1 MKASGTKVLKG
12 PERVATLLFAMGK
25 PAASKILRHFS
36 EEEIRLVTKSA
47 AQLGPVSPSQI
58 EQLVEEFA
66 SNFSD
71 GADLIGGA
79 AHIEKLLTGILSPE
93 QISNIMS
100 EVVGNANRSIWE
112 RISTVSE
119 SAIASYLMKEH
130 PQTAALIL
138 SRVKPSCAAKIMTQL
153 PQPLRNN
160 LMRRMLS
167 MKPIVDE
174 TMKSIEKTLHDDFM
188 ANFSKNAGADTHAK
202 IADII
207 NKMERDHME
216 DVLSSLSAVRPKSAE
231 ILRGLLFTFDDIVKL
246 TPRDR
251 TTLFD
256 QVPPDRVVLALKGTN
271 EEFRKVVLSALSSRV
286 RRMIE
291 HELNSKE
298 PSAHRDIAEARR
310 TITDWRSR
318 WPAGEKSSSIQRLRM
333 RPTSRAS
340 DLKSGPAFGVNS
352 DAPSPGWRIVE
363 GEKPDP
369 LARTMR

>member
-25 PAASKILRHFS
+25 PAASKILKHFS

-310 TITDWRSR
+310 TITDLALEM
-318 WPAGEKSSSIQRLRM
+318 AGRGEI
-333 RPTSRAS
+333 
-340 DLKSGPAFGVNS
+340 VINS
-352 DAPSPGWRIVE
+352 EAEDEAYF
-363 GEKPDP
+363 
-369 LARTMR
+369 

>member
-174 TMKSIEKTLHDDFM
+174 TMKNIEKTLHDDFM

-310 TITDWRSR
+310 TITDLALEM
-318 WPAGEKSSSIQRLRM
+318 AGRGEI
-333 RPTSRAS
+333 
-340 DLKSGPAFGVNS
+340 VINS
-352 DAPSPGWRIVE
+352 EAEDEAYF
-363 GEKPDP
+363 
-369 LARTMR
+369 

>member
-1 MKASGTKVLKG
+1 MVAHVPMKANGTKVLKG

-25 PAASKILRHFS
+25 PAASRILKHFS

-47 AQLGPVSPSQI
+47 AQLGPVSPTQI

-93 QISNIMS
+93 QISSIMS

-119 SAIASYLMKEH
+119 GAIASYLMKEH

-138 SRVKPSCAAKIMTQL
+138 SKVKPSCAAKVMTQL

-174 TMKSIEKTLHDDFM
+174 TMKNIEKTLHDDFM
-188 ANFSKNAGADTHAK
+188 ANFSKNAGSDTHAK

-216 DVLSSLSAVRPKSAE
+216 DVLTNLSSVRPKSAE

-246 TPRDR
+246 TPKDR

-271 EEFRKVVLSALSSRV
+271 DDFRKVVLSALSSRV

-310 TITDWRSR
+310 TITDLALEM
-318 WPAGEKSSSIQRLRM
+318 AGRGEI
-333 RPTSRAS
+333 
-340 DLKSGPAFGVNS
+340 VINS
-352 DAPSPGWRIVE
+352 ENEEEAYF
-363 GEKPDP
+363 
-369 LARTMR
+369 

>member
-1 MKASGTKVLKG
+1 MVAHVPMKANGTKVLKG

-25 PAASKILRHFS
+25 PAASKILKHFS

-47 AQLGPVSPSQI
+47 AQLGPVSPTQI

-79 AHIEKLLTGILSPE
+79 SHIEKLLTGILSPE
-93 QISNIMS
+93 QIADIMS

-119 SAIASYLMKEH
+119 GAIASYLMKEH

-138 SRVKPSCAAKIMTQL
+138 SKVKPSCAAKVMTQL

-174 TMKSIEKTLHDDFM
+174 TMKNIEKTLHEDFM

-216 DVLSSLSAVRPKSAE
+216 DVLTSLSSVRPKSAE

-246 TPRDR
+246 TPKDR

-271 EEFRKVVLSALSSRV
+271 DDFRKVVLSALSSRV

-310 TITDWRSR
+310 TITDLALEM
-318 WPAGEKSSSIQRLRM
+318 AGRGEI
-333 RPTSRAS
+333 
-340 DLKSGPAFGVNS
+340 VINS
-352 DAPSPGWRIVE
+352 ETEDEAYF
-363 GEKPDP
+363 
-369 LARTMR
+369 

>member
-1 MKASGTKVLKG
+1 MKANGTKVLKG

-25 PAASKILRHFS
+25 PAASKILKHFS

-47 AQLGPVSPSQI
+47 AQLGPVSPTQI

-93 QISNIMS
+93 QISSIMS

-119 SAIASYLMKEH
+119 GAIASYLMKEH

-138 SRVKPSCAAKIMTQL
+138 SKVKPSCAAKVMTQL

-174 TMKSIEKTLHDDFM
+174 TMKNIEKTLHDDFM
-188 ANFSKNAGADTHAK
+188 ANFSKNAGSDTHAK

-216 DVLSSLSAVRPKSAE
+216 DVLTNLSSVRPKSAE

-246 TPRDR
+246 TPKDR

-271 EEFRKVVLSALSSRV
+271 DEFRKVVLSALSSRV

-310 TITDWRSR
+310 TITDLALEM
-318 WPAGEKSSSIQRLRM
+318 AGRGEI
-333 RPTSRAS
+333 
-340 DLKSGPAFGVNS
+340 VINS
-352 DAPSPGWRIVE
+352 ENEDEAYF
-363 GEKPDP
+363 
-369 LARTMR
+369 

>member
-1 MKASGTKVLKG
+1 MVAHIPMKANGTKVLKG

-25 PAASKILRHFS
+25 PAASRILKHFS

-47 AQLGPVSPSQI
+47 AHLGPVSPTQI
-58 EQLVEEFA
+58 EQLVDEFA

-93 QISNIMS
+93 QISSIMS

-119 SAIASYLMKEH
+119 GAIASYLMKEH

-138 SRVKPSCAAKIMTQL
+138 SKVKPSCAAKVMTQL

-174 TMKSIEKTLHDDFM
+174 TMKNIEKTLHDDFM
-188 ANFSKNAGADTHAK
+188 ANFSKNAGSDTHAK

-216 DVLSSLSAVRPKSAE
+216 DVLTNLSSVRPKSAE

-246 TPRDR
+246 MPKDR

-271 EEFRKVVLSALSSRV
+271 DEFRKVVLSALSSRV

-310 TITDWRSR
+310 TITDLALEM
-318 WPAGEKSSSIQRLRM
+318 AGRGEI
-333 RPTSRAS
+333 
-340 DLKSGPAFGVNS
+340 VINS
-352 DAPSPGWRIVE
+352 ENEDEAYF
-363 GEKPDP
+363 
-369 LARTMR
+369 

>member
-1 MKASGTKVLKG
+1 MVSPVPIKANGTKVLKG
-12 PERVATLLFAMGK
+12 PDRVATLLFAMGK
-25 PAASKILRHFS
+25 PAASKVLRHFS
-36 EEEIRLVTKSA
+36 EDEIRLVTKSA
-47 AQLGPVSPSQI
+47 AQLGAVSPTQI

-66 SNFSD
+66 SNFTD
-71 GADLIGGA
+71 GADLVGGA

-93 QISNIMS
+93 QIANIMS
-100 EVVGNANRSIWE
+100 EVVGNANRNIWE

-138 SRVKPSCAAKIMTQL
+138 SKVKPSCAAKVMTQL

-174 TMKSIEKTLHDDFM
+174 TMKNIEKTLHEDFM

-216 DVLSSLSAVRPKSAE
+216 DVLTNLSSVRPKSAE

-246 TPRDR
+246 TPKDR

-271 EEFRKVVLSALSSRV
+271 DEFRKVVLSALSSRV

-298 PSAHRDIAEARR
+298 PSSHRDIAEARR
-310 TITDWRSR
+310 TITDLALEM
-318 WPAGEKSSSIQRLRM
+318 AGRGEI
-333 RPTSRAS
+333 
-340 DLKSGPAFGVNS
+340 VINS
-352 DAPSPGWRIVE
+352 ETEDEAYF
-363 GEKPDP
+363 
-369 LARTMR
+369 

>member
-1 MKASGTKVLKG
+1 MVAHVPMKANGTKVLKG

-25 PAASKILRHFS
+25 PAASRILKHFS

-47 AQLGPVSPSQI
+47 AQLGPVSPTQI

-71 GADLIGGA
+71 GADLVGGA

-93 QISNIMS
+93 QIANIMS
-100 EVVGNANRSIWE
+100 EVVGSANKSIWE

-138 SRVKPSCAAKIMTQL
+138 SKVKPSCAAKVMTQL

-174 TMKSIEKTLHDDFM
+174 TMKNIEKTLHEDFM
-188 ANFSKNAGADTHAK
+188 ANFSKNAGSDTHAK

-216 DVLSSLSAVRPKSAE
+216 DVLSSLSSVRPKSAE

-271 EEFRKVVLSALSSRV
+271 DEFRKVVLSALSSRV

-310 TITDWRSR
+310 TITDLALEM
-318 WPAGEKSSSIQRLRM
+318 AGRGEI
-333 RPTSRAS
+333 
-340 DLKSGPAFGVNS
+340 VINS
-352 DAPSPGWRIVE
+352 ETEDEAYF
-363 GEKPDP
+363 
-369 LARTMR
+369 

>member
-1 MKASGTKVLKG
+1 MKANGTKVLKG

-25 PAASKILRHFS
+25 PAASRILKHFS

-93 QISNIMS
+93 QIANIMN

-138 SRVKPSCAAKIMTQL
+138 SKVKPSCAAKVMTQL

-174 TMKSIEKTLHDDFM
+174 TMKNIEKTLHEDFM

-216 DVLSSLSAVRPKSAE
+216 DVLSSLSSVRPKSAE

-271 EEFRKVVLSALSSRV
+271 DEFRKVVLSALSSRV

-310 TITDWRSR
+310 TITDLALEM
-318 WPAGEKSSSIQRLRM
+318 AGRGEI
-333 RPTSRAS
+333 
-340 DLKSGPAFGVNS
+340 VINS
-352 DAPSPGWRIVE
+352 ETEDEAYF
-363 GEKPDP
+363 
-369 LARTMR
+369 

>member
-1 MKASGTKVLKG
+1 MVAHVPMKANGTKVLKG

-25 PAASKILRHFS
+25 PAASRILKHFN

-47 AQLGPVSPSQI
+47 AQLGPVSPTQI

-71 GADLIGGA
+71 GADLVGGA

-93 QISNIMS
+93 QIASIMN

-138 SRVKPSCAAKIMTQL
+138 SKVKPSCAAKVMTQL

-174 TMKSIEKTLHDDFM
+174 TMKNIEKTLHEDFM

-216 DVLSSLSAVRPKSAE
+216 DVLTSLSTVRPKSAE

-246 TPRDR
+246 TPKDR

-271 EEFRKVVLSALSSRV
+271 DEFRKVVLSALSSRV

-298 PSAHRDIAEARR
+298 PSAHRDIADARR
-310 TITDWRSR
+310 SITDLALEM
-318 WPAGEKSSSIQRLRM
+318 AGRGEI
-333 RPTSRAS
+333 
-340 DLKSGPAFGVNS
+340 VINS
-352 DAPSPGWRIVE
+352 ESEEEAYF
-363 GEKPDP
+363 
-369 LARTMR
+369 

>member
-1 MKASGTKVLKG
+1 MVAHVPMKANGTKVLKG

-25 PAASKILRHFS
+25 PAASRILKHFS

-47 AQLGPVSPSQI
+47 AQLGPVSPTQI

-71 GADLIGGA
+71 GADLVGGA

-93 QISNIMS
+93 QIANIMS
-100 EVVGNANRSIWE
+100 EVVGSANKSIWE

-138 SRVKPSCAAKIMTQL
+138 SKVKPSCAAKVMTQL

-174 TMKSIEKTLHDDFM
+174 TMKNIEKTLHEDFM
-188 ANFSKNAGADTHAK
+188 ANFSKNAVSDTHAK

-216 DVLSSLSAVRPKSAE
+216 DVLTSLSSVRPKSAE
-231 ILRGLLFTFDDIVKL
+231 ILSGLLFTFDDIVKL

-271 EEFRKVVLSALSSRV
+271 DEFRKVVLSALSSRV

-310 TITDWRSR
+310 TITDLALEM
-318 WPAGEKSSSIQRLRM
+318 AGRGEI
-333 RPTSRAS
+333 
-340 DLKSGPAFGVNS
+340 VINS
-352 DAPSPGWRIVE
+352 ETEDEAYF
-363 GEKPDP
+363 
-369 LARTMR
+369 

>member
-1 MKASGTKVLKG
+1 MVAHVPMKANGTKVLKG

-25 PAASKILRHFS
+25 PAASRILKHFS

-47 AQLGPVSPSQI
+47 AQLGPVSPTQI

-66 SNFSD
+66 SNFTD
-71 GADLIGGA
+71 GADLVGGA

-93 QISNIMS
+93 QIASIMS

-138 SRVKPSCAAKIMTQL
+138 SKVKPSCAAKVMTQL

-174 TMKSIEKTLHDDFM
+174 TMKNIEKTLHEDFM

-216 DVLSSLSAVRPKSAE
+216 DVLTSLSSVRPKSAE

-246 TPRDR
+246 TPKDR

-271 EEFRKVVLSALSSRV
+271 DDFRKVVLTALSSRV

-310 TITDWRSR
+310 TITDLALEM
-318 WPAGEKSSSIQRLRM
+318 AGRGEI
-333 RPTSRAS
+333 
-340 DLKSGPAFGVNS
+340 VINS
-352 DAPSPGWRIVE
+352 ETEDEAYF
-363 GEKPDP
+363 
-369 LARTMR
+369 

>member
-1 MKASGTKVLKG
+1 MVSHVPMKANGTKVLKG

-25 PAASKILRHFS
+25 PAASKILKHFS

-93 QISNIMS
+93 QIANIMN

-138 SRVKPSCAAKIMTQL
+138 SKVKPSCAAKVMTQL

-174 TMKSIEKTLHDDFM
+174 TMKNIEKTLHEDFM

-216 DVLSSLSAVRPKSAE
+216 DVLTSLSSVRPKSAE

-271 EEFRKVVLSALSSRV
+271 DEFRKVVLSALSSRV

-310 TITDWRSR
+310 TITDLALEM
-318 WPAGEKSSSIQRLRM
+318 AGRGEI
-333 RPTSRAS
+333 
-340 DLKSGPAFGVNS
+340 VINS
-352 DAPSPGWRIVE
+352 ETEDEAYF
-363 GEKPDP
+363 
-369 LARTMR
+369 

>member
-1 MKASGTKVLKG
+1 MKANGSKVLKG

-25 PAASKILRHFS
+25 PAASRVLKHFS

-47 AQLGPVSPSQI
+47 AQLGPVSPTQI

-66 SNFSD
+66 SNFTD

-79 AHIEKLLTGILSPE
+79 SHIEKLLTGILSPE
-93 QISNIMS
+93 QIASIMS

-138 SRVKPSCAAKIMTQL
+138 SKVKPSCAAKVMAQL

-174 TMKSIEKTLHDDFM
+174 TMKNIEKTLHEDFM

-216 DVLSSLSAVRPKSAE
+216 DVLTNLSTVRPKSAE

-246 TPRDR
+246 TPKDR

-271 EEFRKVVLSALSSRV
+271 DEFRKVVLSALSSRV

-310 TITDWRSR
+310 TITDLALEM
-318 WPAGEKSSSIQRLRM
+318 AGRGEI
-333 RPTSRAS
+333 
-340 DLKSGPAFGVNS
+340 VINS
-352 DAPSPGWRIVE
+352 DSEDEAYF
-363 GEKPDP
+363 
-369 LARTMR
+369 

>member
-1 MKASGTKVLKG
+1 MVAHVPMKANGTKVLKG

-25 PAASKILRHFS
+25 PAASRILKHFS

-47 AQLGPVSPSQI
+47 AQLGPVSPTQI

-71 GADLIGGA
+71 GADLVGGA

-93 QISNIMS
+93 QIANIMS
-100 EVVGNANRSIWE
+100 EVVGSANKSIWE

-138 SRVKPSCAAKIMTQL
+138 SKVKPSCAAKVMTQL
-153 PQPLRNN
+153 PQPLRSN

-174 TMKSIEKTLHDDFM
+174 TMKNIEKTLHEDFM
-188 ANFSKNAGADTHAK
+188 ANFSKNAGSDTHAK

-216 DVLSSLSAVRPKSAE
+216 DVLSSLSSVRPKSAE

-271 EEFRKVVLSALSSRV
+271 DEFRKVVLSALSSRV

-310 TITDWRSR
+310 TITDLALEM
-318 WPAGEKSSSIQRLRM
+318 AGRGEI
-333 RPTSRAS
+333 
-340 DLKSGPAFGVNS
+340 VINS
-352 DAPSPGWRIVE
+352 ETEDEAYF
-363 GEKPDP
+363 
-369 LARTMR
+369 

>member
-1 MKASGTKVLKG
+1 MKANGTKVLKG

-25 PAASKILRHFS
+25 PAASRILKHFN

-47 AQLGPVSPSQI
+47 AQLGPVSPAQI

-93 QISNIMS
+93 QIASIMN

-138 SRVKPSCAAKIMTQL
+138 SKVKPSCAAKVMAQL

-174 TMKSIEKTLHDDFM
+174 TMKNIEKTLHEDFM

-216 DVLSSLSAVRPKSAE
+216 DVLNSLSAVRPKSAE

-271 EEFRKVVLSALSSRV
+271 DEFRKVVLSALSSRV

-310 TITDWRSR
+310 TITDLALEM
-318 WPAGEKSSSIQRLRM
+318 AGRGEI
-333 RPTSRAS
+333 
-340 DLKSGPAFGVNS
+340 VINS
-352 DAPSPGWRIVE
+352 ETEDEAYF
-363 GEKPDP
+363 
-369 LARTMR
+369 

>member
-1 MKASGTKVLKG
+1 MKANGTKVLKG

-25 PAASKILRHFS
+25 PAASKILKHFS

-47 AQLGPVSPSQI
+47 AQLGPVSPTQI

-66 SNFSD
+66 SNFTD
-71 GADLIGGA
+71 GADLVGGA

-93 QISNIMS
+93 QIANIMN

-138 SRVKPSCAAKIMTQL
+138 SKVKPSCAAKVMTQL

-174 TMKSIEKTLHDDFM
+174 TMKNIEKTLHDDFM

-216 DVLSSLSAVRPKSAE
+216 DVLNSLSSVRPKSAE

-246 TPRDR
+246 TPKDR

-271 EEFRKVVLSALSSRV
+271 DDFRKIVLSALSSRV

-310 TITDWRSR
+310 TITDLALEM
-318 WPAGEKSSSIQRLRM
+318 AGRGEI
-333 RPTSRAS
+333 
-340 DLKSGPAFGVNS
+340 VINS
-352 DAPSPGWRIVE
+352 ETEDEAYF
-363 GEKPDP
+363 
-369 LARTMR
+369 

>member
-1 MKASGTKVLKG
+1 MVAHAPMKANGTKVLKG

-25 PAASKILRHFS
+25 PAASRVLKHFS
-36 EEEIRLVTKSA
+36 EDEIRLVTKSA
-47 AQLGPVSPSQI
+47 AQLGPVSPTQI

-71 GADLIGGA
+71 GADLVGGA

-93 QISNIMS
+93 QIANIMS
-100 EVVGNANRSIWE
+100 EVVGSANKSIWE

-138 SRVKPSCAAKIMTQL
+138 SKVKPSCAAKVMTQL

-174 TMKSIEKTLHDDFM
+174 TMKNIEKTLHEDFM

-216 DVLSSLSAVRPKSAE
+216 DVLTNLSSVRPKSAE

-271 EEFRKVVLSALSSRV
+271 DEFRKVVLSALSSRV

-310 TITDWRSR
+310 TITDLALEM
-318 WPAGEKSSSIQRLRM
+318 AGRGEI
-333 RPTSRAS
+333 
-340 DLKSGPAFGVNS
+340 VINS
-352 DAPSPGWRIVE
+352 ETEDEAYF
-363 GEKPDP
+363 
-369 LARTMR
+369 

>member
-1 MKASGTKVLKG
+1 MKANGSKVLKG

-25 PAASKILRHFS
+25 PAASRVLKHFS
-36 EEEIRLVTKSA
+36 EDEIRLVTKSA
-47 AQLGPVSPSQI
+47 AALGPVSPTQI

-66 SNFSD
+66 SNFTD

-79 AHIEKLLTGILSPE
+79 SHIEKLLTGILSPE
-93 QISNIMS
+93 QIASIMS

-138 SRVKPSCAAKIMTQL
+138 SKVKPSCAAKVMAQL

-174 TMKSIEKTLHDDFM
+174 TMKNIEKTLHEDFM

-216 DVLSSLSAVRPKSAE
+216 DVLSSLSSVRPKSAE

-271 EEFRKVVLSALSSRV
+271 DEFRKVVLSALSSRV

-310 TITDWRSR
+310 TITDLALEM
-318 WPAGEKSSSIQRLRM
+318 AGRGEI
-333 RPTSRAS
+333 
-340 DLKSGPAFGVNS
+340 VINS
-352 DAPSPGWRIVE
+352 ETEDEAYF
-363 GEKPDP
+363 
-369 LARTMR
+369 

>member
-1 MKASGTKVLKG
+1 
-12 PERVATLLFAMGK
+12 
-25 PAASKILRHFS
+25 
-36 EEEIRLVTKSA
+36 
-47 AQLGPVSPSQI
+47 
-58 EQLVEEFA
+58 
-66 SNFSD
+66 
-71 GADLIGGA
+71 
-79 AHIEKLLTGILSPE
+79 
-93 QISNIMS
+93 
-100 EVVGNANRSIWE
+100 
-112 RISTVSE
+112 
-119 SAIASYLMKEH
+119 
-130 PQTAALIL
+130 
-138 SRVKPSCAAKIMTQL
+138 L

-174 TMKSIEKTLHDDFM
+174 TMKNIEKTLHEDFM

-216 DVLSSLSAVRPKSAE
+216 DVLSSLSTVRPKSAE

-256 QVPPDRVVLALKGTN
+256 QVPPDRVVLALKGTD

-298 PSAHRDIAEARR
+298 PSAQRDIAEARR
-310 TITDWRSR
+310 SVTDLALDM
-318 WPAGEKSSSIQRLRM
+318 AGRGEIVINSE
-333 RPTSRAS
+333 AE
-340 DLKSGPAFGVNS
+340 DEAFF
-352 DAPSPGWRIVE
+352 
-363 GEKPDP
+363 
-369 LARTMR
+369 

>member
-1 MKASGTKVLKG
+1 MVAHVPMKASGTKVLKG

-25 PAASKILRHFS
+25 PAASKILKHFS

-174 TMKSIEKTLHDDFM
+174 TMKNIEKTLHDDFM

-310 TITDWRSR
+310 TITDLALEM
-318 WPAGEKSSSIQRLRM
+318 AGRGEI
-333 RPTSRAS
+333 
-340 DLKSGPAFGVNS
+340 VINS
-352 DAPSPGWRIVE
+352 EAEDEAYF
-363 GEKPDP
+363 
-369 LARTMR
+369 

>member
-1 MKASGTKVLKG
+1 MKANGTKVLKG

-25 PAASKILRHFS
+25 PAASRILKHFN

-47 AQLGPVSPSQI
+47 AQLGPVSPTQI

-71 GADLIGGA
+71 GADLVGGA

-93 QISNIMS
+93 QIASIMN

-138 SRVKPSCAAKIMTQL
+138 SKVKPSCAAKVMTQL

-174 TMKSIEKTLHDDFM
+174 TMKNIEKTLHEDFM

-216 DVLSSLSAVRPKSAE
+216 DVLTSLSTVRPKSAE

-246 TPRDR
+246 TPKDR

-271 EEFRKVVLSALSSRV
+271 DDFRKVVLSALSSRV

-298 PSAHRDIAEARR
+298 PSAHRDIADARR
-310 TITDWRSR
+310 SITDLALEM
-318 WPAGEKSSSIQRLRM
+318 AGRGEI
-333 RPTSRAS
+333 
-340 DLKSGPAFGVNS
+340 VINS
-352 DAPSPGWRIVE
+352 ETEEEAYF
-363 GEKPDP
+363 
-369 LARTMR
+369 

>member
-1 MKASGTKVLKG
+1 MVAHVPMKASGTKVLKG

-25 PAASKILRHFS
+25 PAASKILKHFS

-310 TITDWRSR
+310 TITDLALEM
-318 WPAGEKSSSIQRLRM
+318 AGRGEI
-333 RPTSRAS
+333 
-340 DLKSGPAFGVNS
+340 VINS
-352 DAPSPGWRIVE
+352 EAEDEAYF
-363 GEKPDP
+363 
-369 LARTMR
+369 

>member
-1 MKASGTKVLKG
+1 MVAHVPMKANGTKVLKG

-25 PAASKILRHFS
+25 PAASRILKHFN

-47 AQLGPVSPSQI
+47 AQLGPVSPTQI

-71 GADLIGGA
+71 GADLVGGA

-93 QISNIMS
+93 QIASIMN

-138 SRVKPSCAAKIMTQL
+138 SKVKPSCAAKVMTQL

-174 TMKSIEKTLHDDFM
+174 TMKNIEKTLHEDFM

-216 DVLSSLSAVRPKSAE
+216 DVLTSLSTVRPKSAE

-246 TPRDR
+246 TPKDR

-271 EEFRKVVLSALSSRV
+271 DEFRKVVLSALSSRV

-298 PSAHRDIAEARR
+298 PSAHRDIADARR
-310 TITDWRSR
+310 SITDMALEM
-318 WPAGEKSSSIQRLRM
+318 AGRGEI
-333 RPTSRAS
+333 
-340 DLKSGPAFGVNS
+340 VINS
-352 DAPSPGWRIVE
+352 ESEEEAYF
-363 GEKPDP
+363 
-369 LARTMR
+369 

>member
-25 PAASKILRHFS
+25 PAASKILKHFS

-174 TMKSIEKTLHDDFM
+174 TMKNIEKTLHDDFM

-310 TITDWRSR
+310 TITDLALEM
-318 WPAGEKSSSIQRLRM
+318 AGRGEI
-333 RPTSRAS
+333 
-340 DLKSGPAFGVNS
+340 VINS
-352 DAPSPGWRIVE
+352 EAEDEAYF
-363 GEKPDP
+363 
-369 LARTMR
+369 

>member
-1 MKASGTKVLKG
+1 MKANGTKVLKG

-25 PAASKILRHFS
+25 PAASRILKHFS

-47 AQLGPVSPSQI
+47 AQLGPVSPTQI

-93 QISNIMS
+93 QISSIMS

-119 SAIASYLMKEH
+119 GAIASYLMKEH

-138 SRVKPSCAAKIMTQL
+138 SKVKPSCAAKVMTQL

-174 TMKSIEKTLHDDFM
+174 TMKNIEKTLHDDFM
-188 ANFSKNAGADTHAK
+188 ANFSKNAGSDTHAK

-216 DVLSSLSAVRPKSAE
+216 DVLTNLSSVRPKSAE

-246 TPRDR
+246 TPKDR

-271 EEFRKVVLSALSSRV
+271 DDFRKVVLSALSSRV

-310 TITDWRSR
+310 TITDLALEM
-318 WPAGEKSSSIQRLRM
+318 AGRGEI
-333 RPTSRAS
+333 
-340 DLKSGPAFGVNS
+340 VINS
-352 DAPSPGWRIVE
+352 ENEEEAYF
-363 GEKPDP
+363 
-369 LARTMR
+369 

>member
-1 MKASGTKVLKG
+1 MVAHVPMKANGTKVLKG

-25 PAASKILRHFS
+25 PAASRILKHFS

-47 AQLGPVSPSQI
+47 AQLGPVSPTQI

-71 GADLIGGA
+71 GADLVGGA

-93 QISNIMS
+93 QIANIMS
-100 EVVGNANRSIWE
+100 EVVGSANKSIWE

-138 SRVKPSCAAKIMTQL
+138 SKVKPSCAAKVMTQL

-174 TMKSIEKTLHDDFM
+174 TMKNIEKTLHEDFM
-188 ANFSKNAGADTHAK
+188 ANFSKNAGSDTHAK

-216 DVLSSLSAVRPKSAE
+216 DVLSSLSSVRPKSAE

-256 QVPPDRVVLALKGTN
+256 QVPPDRVVLALEGTN
-271 EEFRKVVLSALSSRV
+271 DEFRKVVLSALSSRV

-310 TITDWRSR
+310 TITDLALEM
-318 WPAGEKSSSIQRLRM
+318 AGRGEI
-333 RPTSRAS
+333 
-340 DLKSGPAFGVNS
+340 VINS
-352 DAPSPGWRIVE
+352 ETEDEAYF
-363 GEKPDP
+363 
-369 LARTMR
+369 